1 MNRPT
6 SSIRR
11 GSPLA
16 ARCGVALLLAA
27 CSREQPQQSA
37 GGGESSK
44 GADATTG
51 ATSAGS
57 GGGSE
62 TTSST
67 SATGGGGTAPTAEL
81 PDTWINGDDCGTE
94 PEVQTWK
101 LSEDTYIF
109 RQSMCTNFEGPFL
122 YLLFGEDK
130 ALLEDTGT
138 GTADVEGPIAS
149 VIKEWLSAHGKTSIE
164 LVVTH
169 SHGHGDHIGGDYE
182 FKGLPN
188 TTVVGT
194 TVSAVQGF
202 FGIQS
207 WPTQIVH
214 YDLGGRVLDVL
225 PIPGHQ
231 QAHIALYDRKLDL
244 LLTGDTLYPGR
255 LYINDF
261 PAYKASLTRMI
272 DFVEAGNPV
281 TWVLGTHI
289 EMSATGVDYAMQATF
304 HPEEHALELTYPVLQ
319 ELHEAALKMGSF
331 PKYEEHKDFIIYPL

>member
-1 MNRPT
+1 M
-6 SSIRR
+6 
-11 GSPLA
+11 G
-16 ARCGVALLLAA
+16 GVALLLVA
-27 CSREQPQQSA
+27 CSREQPLQSA
-37 GGGESSK
+37 GGAESSR
-44 GADATTG
+44 GSD
-51 ATSAGS
+51 ATSAAASAGA
-57 GGGSE
+57 GGGGG
-62 TTSST
+62 TTSSA
-67 SATGGGGTAPTAEL
+67 ATGGGGAAPTAGF
-81 PDTWINGDDCGTE
+81 PDRWINGDDCGTE

-101 LSEDTYIF
+101 YSEDTYIF

-130 ALLEDTGT
+130 VLLEDTGT
-138 GTADVEGPIAS
+138 GAADVAGPVSS

-164 LVVTH
+164 LIVAH
-169 SHGHGDHIGGDYE
+169 SHSHGDHIGGDYE
-182 FKGLPN
+182 FKDLPN

-207 WPTQIVH
+207 WPTQIVQ
-214 YDLGGRVLDVL
+214 YDLGGRVLDVI

-231 QAHIALYDRKLDL
+231 QAHIALYDRELDL

-261 PAYKASLTRMI
+261 SAYKASIGRMI

-289 EMSATGVDYAMQATF
+289 EMSATGVDYAMQSTF
-304 HPEEHALELTYPVLQ
+304 HPEEHALELTYPTLQ
-319 ELHEAALKMGSF
+319 ELHEAVLQMGSF
-331 PKYEEHKDFIIYPL
+331 PQYEEHKDFIIYPL